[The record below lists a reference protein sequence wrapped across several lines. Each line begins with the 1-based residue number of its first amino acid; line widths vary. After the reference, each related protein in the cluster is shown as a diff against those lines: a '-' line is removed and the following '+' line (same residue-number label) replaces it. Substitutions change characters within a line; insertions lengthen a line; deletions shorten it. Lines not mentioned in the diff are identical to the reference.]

1 MRVDGFPQTSMDVH
15 FGSLTDPRVE
25 RTRAHRLSDVVTIA
39 LCAVLCGANDWVAVE
54 TFGHAKEAWLRTFLP
69 LPSGIPSHDTFGRI
83 FAQLNPA
90 EFQRCFLS
98 WVQAVVGELPSQ
110 VVAVDGKTLRGSA
123 DRSHG
128 QTALHLVS
136 AWATASGLVLGQEA
150 TATKSNEITAIPHLL
165 RLLALDGCVV
175 TIDAMGCQRAIA
187 AQLHAQGA
195 DYVLALKANQP
206 TLHAT
211 VVTAFADARAEGAD
225 AWHPLT
231 QDHAQTLDK
240 GHGRIERRRVTVLS
254 DPDLLACLDPTGAWP
269 GLRSVVEVQAERH
282 LGAAPATEHRYYLTS
297 LPPDAALLGQA
308 IRAHWGVENC
318 LHWVL
323 DVQFREDASLVRVG
337 EGAHNLAVLR
347 HLALNLLRQ
356 DRSVRG
362 SLASKRFRAA
372 LDHAYLLHLL
382 ANLAPPPATDA
393 PTPT

>member
-1 MRVDGFPQTSMDVH
+1 MDSFPQTSIAVH
-15 FGSLTDPRVE
+15 VGGLPDPRVE
-25 RTRAHRLSDVVTIA
+25 RTRTHRLSDVITIA

-69 LPSGIPSHDTFGRI
+69 LPGGIPAHDTFGRI
-83 FAQLNPA
+83 FAQLDPA
-90 EFQRCFLS
+90 AFQRCFLS
-98 WVQAVVGELPSQ
+98 WVQAVVGELPPQ

-123 DRSHG
+123 DRSRG
-128 QTALHLVS
+128 QAALHLVS

-150 TATKSNEITAIPHLL
+150 TDAKSNEITAIPHLL

-175 TIDAMGCQRAIA
+175 TIDAIGCQRAIA

-211 VVTAFADARAEGAD
+211 VVAAFADARAGGTD
-225 AWHPLT
+225 AWHPAE
-231 QDHAQTLDK
+231 QDHTQTLDK

-269 GLRSVVEVQAERH
+269 GLRSVVAVQAERR
-282 LGAAPATEHRYYLTS
+282 LGAAPTTEHRYYLAS

-323 DVQFREDASLVRVG
+323 DVQFREDASPVRVG
-337 EGAHNLAVLR
+337 DGAHNLAVLR

-356 DRSVRG
+356 DRTVRG

-372 LDHAYLLHLL
+372 LDPSYLHRLLGDLAHL
-382 ANLAPPPATDA
+382 PPTEAPAT
-393 PTPT
+393 T